1 MLRANPGHAPVHL
14 LAQRK
19 KSPATNFFPCMSH
32 CPGFGINFTNL
43 RRTLV
48 RDNRIDGICPE
59 NPVPQTL
66 NFSEFSVPPSLPSSP
81 EAISKSWTRNFF
93 RTIALMEIVPKNPCH
108 HARPALPSRSLQQLP
123 PGPSYFHASQRSS
136 GTRPALLSRSP
147 RGKVT

>member
-81 EAISKSWTRNFF
+81 EAISKSWTRNFLGQSHWWKLS
-93 RTIALMEIVPKNPCH
+93 RKTRATTLVRRSRLAPSSSSPQAQAISTLH
-108 HARPALPSRSLQQLP
+108 SARPALVRLFCLAPL
-123 PGPSYFHASQRSS
+123 A
-136 GTRPALLSRSP
+136 A
-147 RGKVT
+147 K